1 MAEMLL
7 QSHHGELHLLPAL
20 PPSWQDGEIKGLCAR
35 GGITVDLRWENGTLR
50 SARLFA
56 KHKQKVHVRYLQTS
70 KQITLEVGENL
81 LPLDRFK

>member
-1 MAEMLL
+1 M
-7 QSHHGELHLLPAL
+7 
-20 PPSWQDGEIKGLCAR
+20 
-35 GGITVDLRWENGTLR
+35 DLRWENGTLR

-56 KHKQKVHVRYLQTS
+56 KHKQKVHVRYQQTS